1 MSTSTDPDN
10 TLAIQLRAPTA
21 PSTRPGAARRRTIMG
36 FLRRPALILSLI
48 IIAVILLWGIAPDA
62 FSPYD
67 PIRSD
72 LTQILLPPSSTH
84 LFGTDELGRDVFS
97 RVVEATRISLLA
109 PLVAVGIAVVVGSLI
124 GSLAGFLGR
133 FVDGI
138 LMRLI
143 DVILAIPM
151 LVLAMTI
158 VTTVGFGSLPLAIG
172 VGIAMVGSVA
182 RVMRSEV
189 MRIRQLTFVDAERSM
204 GAPSSYIVIRH
215 VFPIAISPVLVL
227 AVLEFV
233 QAILVIAALSFLGFG
248 APPPAPEWG
257 SIVSAG
263 QPYLA
268 TAWWISTLPGLTI
281 ALFAVSVNRVARE
294 LQNHR
299 GVR

>member
-1 MSTSTDPDN
+1 MSTATKH
-10 TLAIQLRAPTA
+10 A
-21 PSTRPGAARRRTIMG
+21 TRRIVV
-36 FLRRPALILSLI
+36 RPALVTS
-48 IIAVILLWGIAPDA
+48 VIVITVVLFWALVPTA

-67 PIRSD
+67 PIRTD
-72 LTQILLPPSSTH
+72 LTKILLPPSLDH
-84 LFGTDELGRDVFS
+84 FFGTDELGRDVFS
-97 RVVEATRISLLA
+97 RFVEATRISLLA
-109 PLVAVGIAVVVGSLI
+109 PLVAVGIAVVFGSAI
-124 GSLAGFLGR
+124 GALAGFLGSV
-133 FVDGI
+133 VDGI
-138 LMRLI
+138 LMRLV

-189 MRIRQLTFVDAERSM
+189 MRIRQLTFIDAQRSM
-204 GAPSSYIVIRH
+204 GASTSYIVIRH

-281 ALFAVSVNRVARE
+281 ALFAISVNRLARA
-294 LQNHR
+294 LQNQR
-299 GVR
+299 GAR